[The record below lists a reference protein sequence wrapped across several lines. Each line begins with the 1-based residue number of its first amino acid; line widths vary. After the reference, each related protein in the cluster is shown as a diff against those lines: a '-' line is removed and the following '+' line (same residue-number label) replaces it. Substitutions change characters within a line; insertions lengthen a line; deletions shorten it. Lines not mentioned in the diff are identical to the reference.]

1 MLAHVSTCR
10 HISAHVGMSICAD
23 TCQHADKLQ
32 RVRIRDAEGDGT
44 CWHMSAHIST
54 CRHVSA
60 DVGMST
66 CADTYQHGGKV
77 QMVGIRD
84 VGTCRHI
91 SAHVGMSKCAD
102 TCQHADNVQMVCI
115 KEADSDGTCW
125 HMSAHISTCRHM
137 PAHVG
142 MSKCADTCQHA
153 GKIQMVCIR
162 GAESDAICWH
172 ISAHVGP
179 YQHMSAH
186 IGTCRHISAH
196 VSMST
201 CAGICQHADKIQIIG
216 IIGTENDVTFRHM
229 SAHVSTCRHVT
240 RCRRMPTCAG
250 TYVLTSWLWH
260 SLQNSTLV
268 EYDRGENGRNIEA
281 SFTLPDGSSVP
292 SMNNMQLLSIPE
304 RKKIYNKGMGIEREP
319 HSALSDLHFLLS
331 VIAFWVRNT
340 HPNLIH
346 IYALWLSVLK
356 LNVISQIANMKGGPG
371 TSTKASPTGT
381 SAAASGRYLTH
392 GMLENMPSTSG
403 AVGKGTGDLISLGA
417 LKKQCSKTP
426 VDCERAAERMAV
438 FETEERIF
446 GHNSPDRTHLHA
458 FAQFQAIYRAALD
471 FNSVLNQPYHSNVAS
486 RVFQGKFLYNI
497 SVKLD
502 KCTDPLNEILVML
515 GRDNRLANWFQK
527 SIAYIQNWFRGK
539 ETILNPPH
547 DREDDDTED
556 FDELVRSSDQK
567 QGAYK
572 LTPRKRQ
579 KLVPWNKEMSRN
591 TFTN

>member
-1 MLAHVSTCR
+1 MNIMLTFLGRESSVNSAIRHFISFLPEDEQNRLSTEIYNSIKKYTNLSYGKVSCMVSDLLNVKPV
-10 HISAHVGMSICAD
+10 HISPLCTWKGVPLPNWLSSALRAAKISVQPLNAVVNRLVFLPAQVEDILHTSSYSCA
-23 TCQHADKLQ
+23 QP
-32 RVRIRDAEGDGT
+32 IR
-44 CWHMSAHIST
+44 
-54 CRHVSA
+54 
-60 DVGMST
+60 
-66 CADTYQHGGKV
+66 
-77 QMVGIRD
+77 
-84 VGTCRHI
+84 
-91 SAHVGMSKCAD
+91 
-102 TCQHADNVQMVCI
+102 
-115 KEADSDGTCW
+115 
-125 HMSAHISTCRHM
+125 
-137 PAHVG
+137 
-142 MSKCADTCQHA
+142 
-153 GKIQMVCIR
+153 
-162 GAESDAICWH
+162 
-172 ISAHVGP
+172 
-179 YQHMSAH
+179 
-186 IGTCRHISAH
+186 
-196 VSMST
+196 
-201 CAGICQHADKIQIIG
+201 
-216 IIGTENDVTFRHM
+216 
-229 SAHVSTCRHVT
+229 
-240 RCRRMPTCAG
+240 
-250 TYVLTSWLWH
+250 VLTYGIL
-260 SLQNSTLV
+260 LTPQRDRFPNLPQNSTLV

-292 SMNNMQLLSIPE
+292 SVNNMHLLSIPE

-356 LNVISQIANMKGGPG
+356 LNVISPIANMKGGPG

-438 FETEERIF
+438 FETKERIF

-486 RVFQGKFLYNI
+486 RVFQGKCLYNI

-572 LTPRKRQ
+572 LRPRKRQ